1 MPKSYRHHERD
12 KSNDEKWSSKRRKK
26 KAKGK
31 KAIRRISDEL
41 EDDESMKSSNLDDI
55 KPESEERNEKG
66 ARVCLILNNLE
77 LFQIRE

>member
-12 KSNDEKWSSKRRKK
+12 KSNDEEWSSKRRKK

-31 KAIRRISDEL
+31 KAICRISDKL
-41 EDDESMKSSNLDDI
+41 EDDKSTNSFNLDDI
-55 KPESEERNEKG
+55 KSESEEQNEKG